1 MKKNIKNENQNKR
14 TEKPTNKALRI
25 LRNIA
30 TYLLMIL
37 VIFLLYLLIKP
48 MFGETYK
55 IINYESGNTT
65 TSTTTPRLELITKD
79 STTTKSVVTV
89 TRTTEQ
95 TKTVATNLPDLTQ
108 NENTSRMTYSTNEH
122 KTTKA
127 TTSREVTTR
136 KSTTKAPEYTYTA
149 TYNSST
155 TLYTIIIYKK
165 GVRINESGGSLK
177 LYSNGSLVSS
187 SKSST
192 LTVFKQNIPEVV
204 SCSNIRVNYNGQDLT
219 VEPGKCTKQ

>member
-1 MKKNIKNENQNKR
+1 MKKNVKNENQNKH

-25 LRNIA
+25 IRNIV

-37 VIFLLYLLIKP
+37 VIYLLYLLIKP
-48 MFGETYK
+48 IFGETYK
-55 IINYESGNTT
+55 IINYESDNK
-65 TSTTTPRLELITKD
+65 TSTVTTPRIELVPKD

-89 TRTTEQ
+89 KRPEDQ
-95 TKTVATNLPDLTQ
+95 TKTVTTNLPDMTQ
-108 NENTSRMTYSTNEH
+108 NENTNVMTYSTNEY
-122 KTTKA
+122 KTTA
-127 TTSREVTTR
+127 TSREVTTR

-155 TLYTIIIYKK
+155 SLYTIIVYKK
-165 GVRINESGGSLK
+165 GARINEKGGSLK
-177 LYSNGSLVSS
+177 LYSNGSMVSS
-187 SKSST
+187 SKTSK

-204 SCSNIRVNYNGQDLT
+204 NCSNIRVNYNGQDLT